1 MRMLVTLM
9 LSQRTHRLCLLLFI
23 FFSILCF
30 VAVIST
36 ILSSW
41 SLIPSFVSVIL
52 LLIPSGVLFI
62 SVHLFFSSSRSL
74 VNISCIFSI
83 LDSILFLRSCIIFTI
98 IILNSFSGKLPIS
111 TSFSCFSGVFILS
124 LHLGHNFLLFHTD

>member
-1 MRMLVTLM
+1 MRMLVPLM